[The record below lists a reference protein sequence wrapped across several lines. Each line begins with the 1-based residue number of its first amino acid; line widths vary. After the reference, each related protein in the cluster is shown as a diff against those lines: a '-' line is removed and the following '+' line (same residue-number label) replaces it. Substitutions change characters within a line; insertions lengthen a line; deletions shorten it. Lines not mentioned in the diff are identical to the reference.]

1 MDAQEY
7 PAHAIFTV
15 HGCLSFG
22 LETRLPLA
30 TLTRLH
36 THWLRFMLC
45 FAASW
50 SIQSKVSVGILIPDD
65 LVGFG
70 ISASF
75 GVCLCI
81 GFTAGK
87 LEAVSVHALC
97 NKALLDC
104 SASAR
109 ERLWTL
115 VYKCPQPFTGESG
128 RQLEFIRKR
137 IHAIQGMLNHFQI
150 SQRR

>member
-1 MDAQEY
+1 MDEQEY
-7 PAHAIFTV
+7 PTHATFTV
-15 HGCLSFG
+15 HGCLGFG
-22 LETRLPLA
+22 LEARLSLA
-30 TLTRLH
+30 TFNSLH
-36 THWLRFMLC
+36 THWLRFIPC
-45 FAASW
+45 VAASR
-50 SIQSKVSVGILIPDD
+50 SIQSKVSVGILMPDD

-128 RQLEFIRKR
+128 RQFEFIRKR
-137 IHAIQGMLNHFQI
+137 IHALQCMLNHFQI